1 MFSTV
6 RGKECGSTTKSK
18 KDIGVSATDRR
29 GEILQDGAWLLTT
42 KPISASQRKDRHPLL
57 WECEQIQPFW
67 GQFGKSIKIRHGPW
81 VPPSP

>member
-42 KPISASQRKDRHPLL
+42 KPISASQRRIGTP
-57 WECEQIQPFW
+57 CCGSVNRYNPSG